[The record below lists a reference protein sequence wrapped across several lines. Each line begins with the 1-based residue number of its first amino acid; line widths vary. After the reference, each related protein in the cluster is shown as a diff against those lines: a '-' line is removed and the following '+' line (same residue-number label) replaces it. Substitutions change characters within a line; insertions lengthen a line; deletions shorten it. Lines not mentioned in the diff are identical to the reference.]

1 MYTLHRYSIYI
12 NTVGTLHNDLMF
24 SPFPVPS
31 DPHGIYH
38 KCMEQSM
45 CLGCAALSV
54 VDYST
59 VELKCQ
65 GQLLEIEWWPLQFAL
80 IYFSPL
86 QMKSYSMYKINVN
99 LLEV

>member
-1 MYTLHRYSIYI
+1 
-12 NTVGTLHNDLMF
+12 
-24 SPFPVPS
+24 
-31 DPHGIYH
+31 
-38 KCMEQSM
+38 M

-65 GQLLEIEWWPLQFAL
+65 GQLLEIEWWQLRFAL

-86 QMKSYSMYKINVN
+86 RNATNEELQYIQNKSAFT
-99 LLEV
+99 